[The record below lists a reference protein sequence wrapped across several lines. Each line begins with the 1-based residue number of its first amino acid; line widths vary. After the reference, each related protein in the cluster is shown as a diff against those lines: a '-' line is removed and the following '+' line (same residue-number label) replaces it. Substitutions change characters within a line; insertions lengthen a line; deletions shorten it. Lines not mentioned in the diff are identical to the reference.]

1 MVLESIV
8 SEVIARRHPSTIFFM
23 ALILSS
29 VSIWVSFYVFPNS
42 SSILPLAFVTI
53 GFVPIIHKMFVEET
67 MEEVEKPGWAP
78 AFITRHFELVL
89 LYAFL
94 FLGLI
99 ASYTLWYVVLPSA
112 ETNCIGAEKALN
124 CGFPTREKIFS
135 EQENVFS
142 KITGR
147 AVGANE
153 CKNPATKSIEKCTF
167 FIFSNNSFVL
177 VLAIM
182 FSFLFGAGAIFL
194 IGWNASVIGTFIG
207 KEVVEV
213 HALAGLLRGIS
224 YLPHGMW
231 EITGYFMG
239 AIAGGIISA
248 VLSGKTYGSHQFE
261 TIAKDTLSM
270 IIIAY
275 ILLFIGAAI
284 EAWLIVG

>member
-1 MVLESIV
+1 MVMESIV
-8 SEVIARRHPSTIFFM
+8 SDVIARRHPSTIFFM

-53 GFVPIIHKMFVEET
+53 GFVPIIHEMFVEET

-147 AVGANE
+147 AVGENQL
-153 CKNPATKSIEKCTF
+153 KNALSS
-167 FIFSNNSFVL
+167 FSQT
-177 VLAIM
+177 I
-182 FSFLFGAGAIFL
+182 
-194 IGWNASVIGTFIG
+194 
-207 KEVVEV
+207 
-213 HALAGLLRGIS
+213 
-224 YLPHGMW
+224 P
-231 EITGYFMG
+231 
-239 AIAGGIISA
+239 
-248 VLSGKTYGSHQFE
+248 LSWSSQ
-261 TIAKDTLSM
+261 
-270 IIIAY
+270 
-275 ILLFIGAAI
+275 
-284 EAWLIVG
+284 